1 MAEESKK
8 TDGSRTPEKHEDI
21 KDSQA
26 SRMSSMT
33 SDSQQFMDQLREKFP
48 SLDSAKGSI
57 IEDSRGRR
65 TSISQRLSGTL
76 SGASSRAS
84 SLSAKSKELWK
95 KHAHISIPENSS
107 TKPKQKDP
115 LHQWMVDHSGGTVS
129 DKP

>member
-48 SLDSAKGSI
+48 SLDSAKG
-57 IEDSRGRR
+57 
-65 TSISQRLSGTL
+65 
-76 SGASSRAS
+76 
-84 SLSAKSKELWK
+84 
-95 KHAHISIPENSS
+95 
-107 TKPKQKDP
+107 
-115 LHQWMVDHSGGTVS
+115 VS
-129 DKP
+129 FFIAL